1 MRSGARRAPAQAIAA
16 LMAAMALAGCGMTQ
30 GGAPQAATSGTDAQ
44 AAEARQDDSTAA
56 RGDAQAAPRP
66 QTPPDDDPALLV
78 GLFAD
83 AVTSRLGEPA
93 MVRRDGH
100 AQIWHY
106 RATPGGTTACVLHL
120 FLYPDRNTARVTHV
134 ETRAGTDLLTGD
146 GGRACLR
153 AVLAGRA
160 TS

>member
-1 MRSGARRAPAQAIAA
+1 MAA
-16 LMAAMALAGCGMTQ
+16 LMAALVLAGCGMTQ
-30 GGAPQAATSGTDAQ
+30 GGAPQAATPGAGAQ
-44 AAEARQDDSTAA
+44 GSEARQDAGAGA

-66 QTPPDDDPALLV
+66 QVPPDDDPARLV
-78 GLFAD
+78 GLLAD
-83 AVTSRLGEPA
+83 TVTGRLGEPA

-106 RATPGGTTACVLHL
+106 RATPAGGTVCVLHL
-120 FLYPDRNTARVTHV
+120 FLYPERNTSRVTHV
-134 ETRAGTDLLTGD
+134 EARAGTDLLAGD
-146 GGRACLR
+146 ASRACLR